1 MIILC
6 IFSAG
11 SSRVIQPRRPARR
24 DRTLS
29 CHMVHGVGLQ
39 EEEVPVE
46 RHVEQVGHEG
56 DLRDGQPELPGEE
69 VVDDSTVAPAA

>member
-1 MIILC
+1 
-6 IFSAG
+6 
-11 SSRVIQPRRPARR
+11 
-24 DRTLS
+24 
-29 CHMVHGVGLQ
+29 MVHGVGLQ

-69 VVDDSTVAPAA
+69 VVDDSTVTPAARKSHPGKTEAPASLRVQQQ